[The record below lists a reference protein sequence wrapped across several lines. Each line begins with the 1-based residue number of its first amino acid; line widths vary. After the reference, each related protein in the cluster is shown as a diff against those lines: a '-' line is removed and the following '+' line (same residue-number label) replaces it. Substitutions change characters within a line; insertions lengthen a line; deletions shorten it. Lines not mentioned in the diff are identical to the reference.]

1 MYVKVFVHKDGAVD
15 LDGQPATLT
24 EVEKALDAATHSG
37 SGAVMYAREAG
48 LDEPHANAMKIMD
61 MIVAK
66 RLPVTLSSTKD
77 FSDVIGADGRPRPK

>member
-15 LDGQPATLT
+15 LNGQPATLT
-24 EVEKALDAATHSG
+24 EVENALEAAARG
-37 SGAVMYAREAG
+37 GCAVMYAREAG
-48 LDEPHANAMKIMD
+48 QEEPHANAMKIMD

-77 FSDVIGADGRPRPK
+77 FSDVTGADGRPRPR